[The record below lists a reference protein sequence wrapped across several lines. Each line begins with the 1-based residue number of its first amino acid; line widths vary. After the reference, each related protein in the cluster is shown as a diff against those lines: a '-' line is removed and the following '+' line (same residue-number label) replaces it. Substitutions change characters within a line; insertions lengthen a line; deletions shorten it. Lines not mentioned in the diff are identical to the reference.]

1 MQSTRC
7 GRPASARTS
16 TTCSSRTLGLR
27 LGGRTGSAYVTV
39 GRTLLG
45 EPVLGK
51 SVSANPFSANPFSA
65 NPFSANP
72 FSANPWSAQTYQP
85 NPLMLYAGFDK
96 EPAAL
101 EFRRSG
107 RRPHSAHPAE
117 PPNLPF
123 VAGGPTEGPNI
134 VIVDTGI
141 ADTSHPQLDGVLPIR
156 SAAGV
161 MRVDSAER
169 WDGNDDD
176 QIDPIAGHGTFVAGI
191 IRMVAP
197 RSRLTVLGPV
207 SGFGDICEHDL
218 VRVLEQV
225 ADLDPRPD
233 IVNLSLGGYSVED
246 MPMLRNAVLQLQ
258 ALGMIIVAS
267 AGNDATCYPSYP
279 AAFPDVIAV
288 GALGPAGPA
297 HFTNYGPWVRACAPG
312 VDVVS
317 TFFDDDDPPAPQYH
331 GWARWSGTSFA
342 APAVAGALAKALR
355 DGLDKK
361 DAVKRLI
368 DDPSLFRIPGLGA
381 VVNQTPWW
389 RSLA

>member
-1 MQSTRC
+1 
-7 GRPASARTS
+7 
-16 TTCSSRTLGLR
+16 
-27 LGGRTGSAYVTV
+27 
-39 GRTLLG
+39 
-45 EPVLGK
+45 
-51 SVSANPFSANPFSA
+51 
-65 NPFSANP
+65 
-72 FSANPWSAQTYQP
+72 
-85 NPLMLYAGFDK
+85 
-96 EPAAL
+96 
-101 EFRRSG
+101 
-107 RRPHSAHPAE
+107 
-117 PPNLPF
+117 
-123 VAGGPTEGPNI
+123 
-134 VIVDTGI
+134 
-141 ADTSHPQLDGVLPIR
+141 
-156 SAAGV
+156 

-197 RSRLTVLGPV
+197 RCRLTVLGPV

-258 ALGMIIVAS
+258 ALEMIVVAS

-288 GALGPAGPA
+288 GALGPSGPA
-297 HFTNYGPWVRACAPG
+297 HFTNYGPWVHACAPG

-368 DDPSLFRIPGLGA
+368 DDAALFRIPGLGA